1 MRVGLLILPEG
12 SATAL
17 RYWCNSVHE
26 NDVRIVQK
34 NCPDD
39 VKREEK
45 KNSHSIPTSPPYRLL
60 MIRNGLSYSNVMMMT
75 LFSVFAPDASQY
87 AHYVFKTFK
96 NGTSGTI
103 KFEVMVIL
111 YKSIEILRR

>member
-1 MRVGLLILPEG
+1 MT
-12 SATAL
+12 S
-17 RYWCNSVHE
+17 N
-26 NDVRIVQK
+26 
-34 NCPDD
+34 
-39 VKREEK
+39 EK
-45 KNSHSIPTSPPYRLL
+45 KKKQSLDTYPPYRLL
-60 MIRNGLSYSNVMMMT
+60 MIRNGLSHSNVMMMT

-111 YKSIEILRR
+111 